1 MQTIKK
7 SSLPR
12 FHSSTLLGAA
22 VVLGMLYFGREI
34 LAPLAVAGIAS
45 LILLP
50 LVRKLDALGLNRAAA
65 ALVAVLL
72 VGSCMVAL
80 AVVLAFQLVS
90 VTRDLPQYR
99 DAIQNKVEA
108 VRTMTERPFARLEAE
123 LSAVIPQA
131 APPEANTTRNG
142 KKTSQAASTV
152 PPSIAVAPAD
162 AGMTVR
168 GAIRRLFSLAWGPI
182 GQAGIVLVLLVFILL
197 EQESLRERVIRLA
210 GLTEMSRTMQA
221 LGDAAEGVSRFFFSQ
236 FLVNVVFGL
245 IMGSVLALAGIPH
258 AVLWGSL
265 CGVLRFVPY
274 LGALASGL
282 MISIFIA
289 AIDPGWWLA
298 LSFLAFY
305 LSLEVVVANFVEP
318 RVYGHSSGLSPL
330 AVIIS
335 ALFWGSLW
343 GPIGLLLSTPLT
355 LCLVVAG
362 RHVTALEPISILLG
376 EAPDMSHAERF
387 YQRALAGES
396 EGIIRAARTH
406 LQKQSFAK
414 YCDQILLP
422 GLALAAV
429 DLRQGRIEGAQ
440 QTRLLTTISQL
451 TETLMQSP
459 GAPRS
464 LRRRRDVPL
473 LNSGVGAHL
482 RALRMERLG
491 RWQGSLDVPQGSV
504 VLCCGLSQER
514 DELLSELL
522 VHALRVNGIDARSIT
537 IDQQQERPDNSK
549 AELVSIVFL
558 VYPMREQLQAWQD
571 IVTLLR
577 ESLPQALLV
586 SIRPPLGDDEAP
598 AASVKEQ
605 VDMLLSS
612 FEEGLAFAATHTGP
626 AR

>member
-1 MQTIKK
+1 
-7 SSLPR
+7 
-12 FHSSTLLGAA
+12 
-22 VVLGMLYFGREI
+22 
-34 LAPLAVAGIAS
+34 
-45 LILLP
+45 
-50 LVRKLDALGLNRAAA
+50 
-65 ALVAVLL
+65 
-72 VGSCMVAL
+72 
-80 AVVLAFQLVS
+80 
-90 VTRDLPQYR
+90 
-99 DAIQNKVEA
+99 
-108 VRTMTERPFARLEAE
+108 
-123 LSAVIPQA
+123 
-131 APPEANTTRNG
+131 
-142 KKTSQAASTV
+142 
-152 PPSIAVAPAD
+152 
-162 AGMTVR
+162 
-168 GAIRRLFSLAWGPI
+168 
-182 GQAGIVLVLLVFILL
+182 
-197 EQESLRERVIRLA
+197 
-210 GLTEMSRTMQA
+210 
-221 LGDAAEGVSRFFFSQ
+221 
-236 FLVNVVFGL
+236 
-245 IMGSVLALAGIPH
+245 
-258 AVLWGSL
+258 
-265 CGVLRFVPY
+265 
-274 LGALASGL
+274 
-282 MISIFIA
+282 
-289 AIDPGWWLA
+289 
-298 LSFLAFY
+298 
-305 LSLEVVVANFVEP
+305 VVVANFVEP